1 MASAIIQDSWIH
13 KLLVIDMELRDI
25 EYFVVVAEHKNIG
38 RAAEALGLSQPAL
51 SKSLRRLEQSVR
63 AKVVKRTT
71 KGIELTAVGN
81 ALLAKAERLRLT
93 IDDISREAADLG
105 DGRAG
110 HLRIGTG
117 ATLAQHA
124 VAAACDALMK
134 QAPKISMTI
143 SVGDNKTMLASLR
156 AGSLDLVVTSI
167 RAPHYDDLVE
177 ERLYDE
183 PFVIFAATNHR
194 LARRKHLTL
203 ADLTQERWAMG
214 TVNGSTERKLHQL
227 FGDAGLGSPNITVET
242 PLLSLR
248 HQLVASS
255 DLLTFNSMRSAKYAA
270 SRFRLAVLP
279 VKDLTYVRPVG
290 VIYRKDGYLSPTALK
305 YIELL
310 KESANSTADV

>member
-1 MASAIIQDSWIH
+1 
-13 KLLVIDMELRDI
+13 
-25 EYFVVVAEHKNIG
+25 
-38 RAAEALGLSQPAL
+38 
-51 SKSLRRLEQSVR
+51 
-63 AKVVKRTT
+63 
-71 KGIELTAVGN
+71 
-81 ALLAKAERLRLT
+81 
-93 IDDISREAADLG
+93 
-105 DGRAG
+105 
-110 HLRIGTG
+110 
-117 ATLAQHA
+117 
-124 VAAACDALMK
+124 
-134 QAPKISMTI
+134 MTI